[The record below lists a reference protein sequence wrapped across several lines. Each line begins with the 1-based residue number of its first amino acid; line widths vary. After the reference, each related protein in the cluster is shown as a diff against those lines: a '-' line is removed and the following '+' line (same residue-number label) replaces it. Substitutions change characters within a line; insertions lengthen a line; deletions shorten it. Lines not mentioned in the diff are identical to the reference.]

1 MLRLCSRAA
10 PLRAIDSAC
19 VWMYVQHTHTC
30 VDQRF
35 LERVGGSPSSAHACD
50 GVHHPGVYCTFAC
63 QSVTRLCLVATCL
76 CPDSSARR
84 GCVMEVGAQMQ
95 FCQRWGS
102 GFDA

>member
-1 MLRLCSRAA
+1 MRHLCVRLTVRVFGYMSSTHI
-10 PLRAIDSAC
+10 P
-19 VWMYVQHTHTC
+19 VW
-30 VDQRF
+30 F

-50 GVHHPGVYCTFAC
+50 GVHPPGVYCTFAC